1 MTGGGVDGER
11 PRRLCRI
18 LGPDALMSSDANQ
31 GWSTQQALDYVRAVA
46 DARLDFF
53 EQPVAADD
61 LAGMAAVAAA
71 AGNIAL
77 GADEGIHSLEG
88 NRRHH
93 PRRAAP
99 RGSLKA
105 PKLARKRRAGEA

>member
-1 MTGGGVDGER
+1 MDGMGVEGDR
-11 PRRLCRI
+11 TRRLCRI
-18 LGPDALMSSDANQ
+18 LGPDGLMSSDANQ

-71 AGNIAL
+71 AGKIAI
-77 GADEGIHSLEG
+77 GADEGIHSLEDIPPPHS
-88 NRRHH
+88 RR
-93 PRRAAP
+93 PP
-99 RGSLKA
+99 PGV
-105 PKLARKRRAGEA
+105 G

>member
-71 AGNIAL
+71 AGKIAL
-77 GADEGIHSLEG
+77 GADGGLPSLG
-88 NRRHH
+88 DIRRHH
-93 PRRAAP
+93 ERPAA
-99 RGSLKA
+99 RGGRLKA
-105 PKLARKRRAGEA
+105 NKL